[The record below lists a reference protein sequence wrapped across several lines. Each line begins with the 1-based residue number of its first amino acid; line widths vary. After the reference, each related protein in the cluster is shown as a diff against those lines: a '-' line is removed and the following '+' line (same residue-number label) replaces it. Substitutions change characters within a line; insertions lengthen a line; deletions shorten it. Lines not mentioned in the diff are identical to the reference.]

1 LIQLKIAKK
10 QQKGYIA
17 LTTVLIVLPLLLLAG
32 INLVYR
38 NITEVAVGKMT
49 FDYNVLELN
58 AETCLEEAVR
68 KLKFNPQ
75 YTGILNFNF
84 TEWNCE
90 VTVQNIPTKT
100 GFKLL
105 NIIASDELN
114 NVVSINKEL
123 NTNTD
128 PFEISNI

>member
-1 LIQLKIAKK
+1 MQLKQRK

-17 LTTVLIVLPLLLLAG
+17 LTTVLVILPILLLAG
-32 INLVYR
+32 INLVYE
-38 NITEVAVGKMT
+38 NITEMVAGKMR

-75 YTGILNFNF
+75 YTGTLNFNL
-84 TEWNCE
+84 TGWSCK
-90 VTVQNIPTKT
+90 VTVQNVPTKT

-105 NIIASDELN
+105 NIVASDELG

>member
-1 LIQLKIAKK
+1 MQLKQRK

-17 LTTVLIVLPLLLLAG
+17 LTTVLVILPILLLAG
-32 INLVYR
+32 INLVYE
-38 NITEVAVGKMT
+38 NITEMVAGKMR

-75 YTGILNFNF
+75 YTGTLNFNL
-84 TEWNCE
+84 TGWSCE
-90 VTVQNIPTKT
+90 VTVQNVPTKT

-105 NIIASDELN
+105 NIVASDELD